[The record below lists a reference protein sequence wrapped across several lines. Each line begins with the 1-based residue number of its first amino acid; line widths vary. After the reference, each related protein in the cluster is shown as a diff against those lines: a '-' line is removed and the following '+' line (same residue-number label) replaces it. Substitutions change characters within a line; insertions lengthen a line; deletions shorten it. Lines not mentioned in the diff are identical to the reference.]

1 MRSFNNSEK
10 LCTSTRNVY
19 DILLPPHSQALSV
32 GTVRDSFLFLLNGV
46 ASGETAL
53 SVATLRLFEAVVVLV
68 KDAV

>member
-1 MRSFNNSEK
+1 
-10 LCTSTRNVY
+10 
-19 DILLPPHSQALSV
+19 LLLPHSQALSG
-32 GTVRDSFLFLLNGV
+32 GTVRDNFLFLLIGV